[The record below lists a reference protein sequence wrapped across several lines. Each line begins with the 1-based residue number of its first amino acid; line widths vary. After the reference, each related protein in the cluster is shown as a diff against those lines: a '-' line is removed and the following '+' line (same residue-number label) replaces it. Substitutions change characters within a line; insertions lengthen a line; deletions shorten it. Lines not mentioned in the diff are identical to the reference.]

1 MPSTMFAP
9 VAGTARSSRESEEA
23 GWLCLV
29 TPSISS
35 PSSSPSPSPHTAA
48 GAAEGGKRGE
58 VEGWLLDGLTPAT
71 PVPLPQL
78 PHTLTPSPTAAAAA
92 VGTKGG
98 GGEGKHTTQHS
109 NTRHP
114 HTLPPTA
121 AGRRRRRGWARR
133 KPQSGYIVSAQVD
146 QGRLQGVQARGE
158 AEAPPSAPG
167 AGTWRFRTPSQALGA
182 GPRQLKGT
190 VAHATGRTTSRA
202 PSRAAGRTTGKFKF
216 RAPSC
221 ASGRT
226 TSRAPSRATGRTTSK
241 FRAPSRARQAEKG
254 SLAIRGRTGRTAAT
268 GPGGARAWGTGAAG
282 NGGVGGAGARDP
294 TEVGAD
300 EAGGSGAGGA
310 GAGAG
315 GTRAGGAGAV
325 GAGVGG
331 TGAGGAGRSRWLWW

>member
-1 MPSTMFAP
+1 T
-9 VAGTARSSRESEEA
+9 AGTAGRQQAIPATPLPSPPPNHRRGSRESEEA

-35 PSSSPSPSPHTAA
+35 PSPSPSPPHCCRSSR
-48 GAAEGGKRGE
+48 GGKRGE
-58 VEGWLLDGLTPAT
+58 VEGRLLDGLTPAT
-71 PVPLPQL
+71 LVPLPQL
-78 PHTLTPSPTAAAAA
+78 PHTLTPSPQAAAAA

-121 AGRRRRRGWARR
+121 AGRRRRRGWAGR

-167 AGTWRFRTPSQALGA
+167 AGTWRFRTPSQAPGA
-182 GPRQLKGT
+182 GPRRLKGT

-202 PSRAAGRTTGKFKF
+202 PSRAMGSTTGKFKF
-216 RAPSC
+216 RAPLC

-226 TSRAPSRATGRTTSK
+226 TSRAPSRATRRTTGK
-241 FRAPSRARQAEKG
+241 FRAPSHA
-254 SLAIRGRTGRTAAT
+254 TGRAT
-268 GPGGARAWGTGAAG
+268 GIE
-282 NGGVGGAGARDP
+282 GVTRHPGAGQ
-294 TEVGAD
+294 D
-300 EAGGSGAGGA
+300 ENHHAP
-310 GAGAG
+310 
-315 GTRAGGAGAV
+315 
-325 GAGVGG
+325 
-331 TGAGGAGRSRWLWW
+331 